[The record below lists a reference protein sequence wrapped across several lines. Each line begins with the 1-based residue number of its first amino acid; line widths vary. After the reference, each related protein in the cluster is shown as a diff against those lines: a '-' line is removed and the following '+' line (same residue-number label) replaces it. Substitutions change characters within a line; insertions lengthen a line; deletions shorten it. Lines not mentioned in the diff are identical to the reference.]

1 MSDYYKT
8 NTVGLPSCMRASNL
22 NLTNLFKVSVN
33 LLMPAIHNP
42 RFKNATHVYVS
53 TGTSTHGRNFFSKFK
68 NLSLTWCRQIIYL
81 VITYLPNFHHNQS
94 TYKTFFADNF
104 FICSRNVLLE
114 NKINTIKV
122 K

>member
-1 MSDYYKT
+1 MSDYYKI
-8 NTVGLPSCMRASNL
+8 NTVGLPTYAWEL
-22 NLTNLFKVSVN
+22 
-33 LLMPAIHNP
+33 
-42 RFKNATHVYVS
+42 KNATHVYVS
-53 TGTSTHGRNFFSKFK
+53 TGLTIYERNFFSKFK

-94 TYKTFFADNF
+94 TYKTFFVDNF

-122 K
+122 KQI